1 MAKIIVI
8 IIFLSII
15 LIGVVT
21 FVFLRHRRKKYDHFI
36 LENSL
41 CLKELNEINERY
53 QFFPDVSFDQNHT
66 YDNENFYNDI
76 SCEDYLIYQLQYIK
90 KDISAQIEKINKN
103 RELYSNYIKETSAI
117 TQFGRFQTSATKLKE
132 KTLLRREQ
140 VLIKSKTYRAP
151 ITHFVLAVTL
161 YCSKINGQ
169 IYRKK
174 RNLFTDIEVQTLI
187 SRLNNKRGNF
197 YTDRKIW
204 DSICRVER
212 GKVSNKMRFS
222 IYARDGYR
230 CRMCGASGKFAQLEI
245 DHIMPIAKGGKSTYN
260 NLQTLCHKCNIKKG
274 DKY

>member
-151 ITHFVLAVTL
+151 VTHFVLAVTL

>member
-151 ITHFVLAVTL
+151 ITHFVLAVIL

>member
-132 KTLLRREQ
+132 KILREREQ

-151 ITHFVLAVTL
+151 VTHFVLAVTL